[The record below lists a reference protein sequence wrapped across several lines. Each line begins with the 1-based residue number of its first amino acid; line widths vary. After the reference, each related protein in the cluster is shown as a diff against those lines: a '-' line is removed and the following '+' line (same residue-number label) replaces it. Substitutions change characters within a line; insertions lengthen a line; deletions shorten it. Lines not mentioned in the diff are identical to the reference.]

1 MKVRVLRLRVGLLAL
16 LVALM
21 SCNGPG
27 GSAKAEAV
35 FDASPETAL
44 GDTAPPDVPV
54 DLGIG
59 DETARPDDP
68 CAQSTVGFRV
78 EISATKPLFVWN
90 LYGDPSAVG
99 KIAARLPEDV
109 KPFFAFQFVPAEPY
123 DFSDAWKASVEAML
137 AAADLAGVP
146 MFVQVEHGNT
156 RNPATADYWR
166 AQFGAHPRFLG
177 LVFAELVWS
186 GLGLTG
192 LDDDYMSRLAA
203 ALEIVAA
210 HGGYVLWQDMADDRP
225 GAWQEIP
232 HVFVKAGG
240 NAGLMAAF
248 RQYGAH
254 LILQDKHNGSGK
266 RFVGPA
272 AAMGFWTSC
281 VAANWGV
288 NSEDWLWWEA
298 GFSTPFA
305 PDPENP
311 KQGPDWSSVFSF
323 PDALFGLDWLADL
336 AGGATVFSL
345 EAPFHGF
352 GDAARF
358 SPAFER
364 VLLPLIRLILAE
376 HLIPTR
382 DEVVAKVKV
391 AYQPEHDHPP
401 ELWGDELFRGLYG
414 PSRRSLFEWLPST
427 GRYFYVPILPVLS
440 TADERARFPE
450 VVDSTRW
457 ATELTGL
464 DAKQAF
470 FDARYPAVGEGDAW
484 VVGFPGRWFVLNPN
498 ENQDVTATFRFP
510 LHDAGLTLSGS
521 FGPHTLAVVLARAD
535 GLDVHLSNF
544 RIDTLADVW
553 SRPPLTGDDVSAYL
567 DAYYA
572 DPTDHALRRSRLAV
586 EGLAAKAHVE
596 VEAGPETLVA
606 DRFEDGAHRLD
617 VDHNG
622 PVTLRLR
629 WSPATYGATL
639 DDLHRHPVPDWFRDA
654 KLGIFVHWGVYSV
667 PAWAPVTHDPAQY
680 LSQMLDRDWFVNNP
694 YAEWYEHTLLFPDS
708 PTRAWHDTTY
718 GPDVT
723 YADFAADFEA
733 ARPQWDPAAWAASFA
748 DLGARYVVL
757 VTKHHDGW
765 ALWPSE
771 VGNPQRPDWHAADDR
786 VGALATAVRQAG
798 LRFGVYYSGGLD
810 WTFEP
815 GPIESTMQLPG
826 AVPASAE
833 YAAYA
838 DAQVREL
845 VARYQPA
852 ILWNDIAYPKK
863 GDRLGLF
870 ADFYNAVPE
879 GVVND
884 RWANGVPE
892 LLLSSAGDLEGLRKT
907 THFDYV
913 TPEYSVLSDV
923 SATPFETTRG
933 VGWSFGYNRQEE
945 APDSPTLLSPEALI
959 EMFVDIVSKNGN
971 LILNVGPRADGSI
984 PESQRLRLDALGDW
998 LKVNGG
1004 ALFGTR
1010 PWVRAKGTVRGDEA
1024 ARVRFTWDPE
1034 GALYV
1039 HVLDNPTTRPLVLA
1053 DLIAPPGMSATRVD
1067 DGADVPWLQQGDDL
1081 ALDLEELPETPV
1093 FVLRLAPAPFA
1104 PRHPV
1109 EPAPASG
1116 R

>member
-1 MKVRVLRLRVGLLAL
+1 MTWKARSSNAGRVLLAWL
-16 LVALM
+16 LVA
-21 SCNGPG
+21 CG
-27 GSAKAEAV
+27 GGDAKPIGSDVDTV
-35 FDASPETAL
+35 FDAPVETAPD
-44 GDTAPPDVPV
+44 DTAPTDLPADPGRDGDAV
-54 DLGIG
+54 DPGPACELS
-59 DETARPDDP
+59 TA
-68 CAQSTVGFRV
+68 GFRV
-78 EISATKPLFVWN
+78 EISAAKPLFVWN
-90 LYGDPSAVG
+90 LYGDPSAVA

-137 AAADLAGVP
+137 AAADAAGLP

-156 RNPATADYWR
+156 RNPATAEYWHNL
-166 AQFGAHPRFLG
+166 FEAHPRFLG

-192 LDDDYMSRLAA
+192 LDDDYMARLAA

-225 GAWQEIP
+225 GAWKEIP

-240 NAGLMAAF
+240 DPGLMTAF
-248 RQYGAH
+248 RRHGAH

-281 VAANWGV
+281 IAGNWGV

-298 GFSTPFA
+298 GFSTPFG
-305 PDPENP
+305 PDPTHTKE
-311 KQGPDWSSVFSF
+311 GPDWSSVFSF

-352 GDAARF
+352 GDANRF
-358 SPAFER
+358 SPAFEQ
-364 VLLPLIRLILAE
+364 VLLPLIRLILVE
-376 HLIPTR
+376 RLIPTR
-382 DEVVAKVKV
+382 DEVSAKMEV
-391 AYQPEHDHPP
+391 AYQPLDDHPP

-427 GRYFYVPILPVLS
+427 GRYFYLPILPVLS
-440 TADERARFPE
+440 TAAERARFPE
-450 VVDSTRW
+450 VVDAARW
-457 ATELTGL
+457 AAELTDL
-464 DAKQAF
+464 DAKRAF

-484 VVGFPGRWFVLNPN
+484 FVGFPGRWFAFNPN

-510 LHDAGLTLSGS
+510 LEDAGLALSGS
-521 FGPHTLAVVLARAD
+521 FGPHTFAIVLPRAD
-535 GLDVHLSNF
+535 GLDVHLSNY
-544 RIDTLADVW
+544 RVDTLADVW

-567 DAYYA
+567 DGYFA
-572 DPTDHALRRSRLAV
+572 DPTDHALRPSRLAV
-586 EGLAAKAHVE
+586 EGLAAKAHVDI
-596 VEAGPETLVA
+596 EAGPEVLVA

-617 VDHNG
+617 VEHNG

-667 PAWAPVTHDPAQY
+667 PAWAPVTHDPAEY
-680 LSQMLDRDWFVNNP
+680 LSKMLDRDWFVNNP

-708 PTRAWHDTTY
+708 PTRAWHDSTY
-718 GPDVT
+718 GPGVT

-733 ARPQWDPAAWAASFA
+733 ARSAWDPGAWAASFA

-765 ALWPSE
+765 TLWPSD
-771 VGNPQRPDWHAADDR
+771 VQNPQRTGWHAADDR
-786 VGALATAVRQAG
+786 VGALAGAVRQAG

-810 WTFEP
+810 WTFVQ

-826 AVPASAE
+826 AVPASDA
-833 YAAYA
+833 YAAYS
-838 DAQVREL
+838 DAQIREL
-845 VARYQPA
+845 VARYQPS

-892 LLLSSAGDLEGLRKT
+892 LLLGSAGDLEGLRKT

-913 TPEYSVLSDV
+913 TPEYSVLADV

-933 VGWSFGYNRQEE
+933 IGWSFGYNRQEE
-945 APDSPTLLSPEALI
+945 ALDAPTLLSPEALV
-959 EMFVDIVSKNGN
+959 ETFVDIVSKNGN

-984 PESQRLRLDALGDW
+984 PESQRLRLEALQGW
-998 LKVNGG
+998 LEKNGG
-1004 ALFGTR
+1004 AIFGTR
-1010 PWVRAKGTVRGDEA
+1010 PWVRAKGTVRDDDA

-1039 HVLDNPTTRPLVLA
+1039 HLLDDPAVRPVVLA
-1053 DLIAPPGMSATRVD
+1053 DLIAPPGMTVTRVAG
-1067 DGADVPWLQQGDDL
+1067 GAAVPWLQQGDDL
-1081 ALDLEELPETPV
+1081 SLDLPELPEAPV
-1093 FVLRLAPAPFA
+1093 YVLRLAPEPFA
-1104 PRHPV
+1104 PRH
-1109 EPAPASG
+1109 
-1116 R
+1116 